1 MKYYATCPVCGKKL
15 CKAGEG
21 SLIEMRCPNCNE
33 AVEVSITKE
42 TVSTRACSKLATKA
56 S

>member
-15 CKAGEG
+15 CKAVEG
-21 SLIEMRCPNCNE
+21 SIIEMRCPNCNE
-33 AVEVSITKE
+33 AVEVIITKE
-42 TVSTRACSKLATKA
+42 TVSARACSKLATKA